1 MKPIAVSIDDPDVAS
16 VALYEPLPLWLRLD
30 VLPFALLYSTVAYLF
45 VLRGAGDV
53 VSTLLAAVVVSF
65 HALTFLVSE
74 WSVDARAWLTMAPL
88 RSEGAFMM
96 AKVSPTSPL
105 LPTLLCRVQTAVSD
119 VRGAPRLLFSYQ
131 NLSFCLYDD
140 RKAFLAGLGRFR
152 RLDFPTNF
160 PLHWYLQTTGLATA
174 AELQQARV
182 KFGANDFQIPVR
194 RFAELLKEQL
204 VAPFFVFQF
213 FCMMLWCL
221 DEYVYYSLFTLLM
234 LVVFEC
240 TVVLQRQRNMQTLQ
254 AMRRTPMRLFVWRSR
269 KWTEIMS
276 DELLPGDVCSIGHTV
291 SKAAHSDTES
301 VTVVPCDL
309 LLLRGS
315 CIVNESML
323 TGESVPL
330 HKDAL
335 AVDGELALDRT
346 LCVDDSTNLQDK
358 RHVLYGG
365 TKIMQHTLEP
375 GSQCSLPSAPDK
387 GCVAMVLRTGF
398 GTTQGSLVR
407 TILHSSQRVTANNRE
422 AMWFI
427 LLLLAFAV
435 VSAAVVLDQGLRD
448 PTRNRFKLLLHCVM
462 IITSVVPP
470 ELPMELSLAVTNSL
484 LALTRLHIF
493 CTEPFRI
500 PLAGRVDVCCFDKT
514 GTLTSDELKM
524 LGIAGLTGTTRG
536 PNERKE
542 LDVIAPEQL
551 PLDSALVLAGCQSLL
566 FLHGKI
572 MGDPLEVTALAS
584 IQWQMNPFRRSAS
597 TSSPVVSPAVYSSH
611 SGIIDAVHV
620 LHRYAFSSE
629 LKRMSA
635 VVQVV
640 KCDNDEDDEI
650 RVVTKGAPEVIE
662 ALLTE
667 KPEYY
672 DRVHR
677 PLKEDSKRTVRDLL
691 QSKHDVKVITGDN
704 ALTATEAAIS
714 GHDQTAAAVDR
725 SFNPLDVGDLSKEY
739 DLCVT
744 GAALTQL
751 EQQSDSQFVS
761 MMTTVAPFVSVFA
774 RTSPQQ
780 KEQILLA
787 MNLAGKT
794 TLMCG
799 DGTNDVGALKRAHVG
814 ISIVSNPEAEDSARQ
829 RRRSDA
835 PTWMAD
841 LEDEES
847 TVVQLGDASIASPF
861 TSKSSSIQIVKQLVR
876 QGRCTLVTTIQMY
889 KILGVNCLITAY
901 YLSALYIHGV
911 KNGDQQLTIVGLGLA
926 MFFLFL
932 SYARPAKRLAAER
945 PPTGVFCVP
954 VLASILGQSL
964 LHLVALMLALQATQP
979 FIERDDP
986 AMHPDGKFTPNVVN
1000 SVMFLLSSVM
1010 QLNTFVVN
1018 YKGQPFMVSFWDH
1031 KLLSRSAVLGYVV
1044 LAIAIADVVPALNE
1058 MLELVPMPTVELQR
1072 TVALLMIGDTV
1083 AVLVLEFLIE
1093 TMSRWWA

>member
-30 VLPFALLYSTVAYLF
+30 VLPFALLYSTVTYLF

-53 VSTLLAAVVVSF
+53 VSTLLATIVVSF

-88 RSEGAFMM
+88 RSEVAFMV

-204 VAPFFVFQF
+204 VSPFFVFQF

-291 SKAAHSDTES
+291 SKAAHGDTES

-330 HKDAL
+330 HKNAL
-335 AVDGELALDRT
+335 AVDGELA
-346 LCVDDSTNLQDK
+346 
-358 RHVLYGG
+358 
-365 TKIMQHTLEP
+365 HTLEP

-387 GCVAMVLRTGF
+387 GCIAMVLRTGF

-584 IQWQMNPFRRSAS
+584 IKWQMNPFRRSAS

-640 KCDNDEDDEI
+640 KCDNDEEDEI

-677 PLKEDSKRTVRDLL
+677 YFAAQGRRVLALAWRRLPNSCTQRLPREDIESRLRFAGFLVLSSPLKEDSKRTVRDLL

-704 ALTATEAAIS
+704 ALTAC
-714 GHDQTAAAVDR
+714 
-725 SFNPLDVGDLSKEY
+725 DV
-739 DLCVT
+739 
-744 GAALTQL
+744 AQQL

-761 MMTTVAPFVSVFA
+761 MMTTVAPFVRVFA

-829 RRRSDA
+829 RRRSNA

-861 TSKSSSIQIVKQLVR
+861 TSKSSSVQIVKQLVR

-986 AMHPDGKFTPNVVN
+986 AMHPDGKFSPNVVN